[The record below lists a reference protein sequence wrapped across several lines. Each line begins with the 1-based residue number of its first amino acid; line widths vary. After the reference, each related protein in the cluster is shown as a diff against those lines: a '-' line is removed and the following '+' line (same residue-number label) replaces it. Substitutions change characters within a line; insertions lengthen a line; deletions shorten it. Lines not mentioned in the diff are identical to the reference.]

1 MRGMTTNVGQNWQG
15 ILWMA
20 MGVITTMDPGW
31 ERTTLLAFS
40 MIVMAVVAFVTK
52 GSGLSTEDSQRIVD
66 RMDDE
71 EIQRLLDE
79 DRHAPH

>member
-1 MRGMTTNVGQNWQG
+1 MKGMTTNVGQNWQG

-40 MIVMAVVAFVTK
+40 MIVMAVIAFVTK
-52 GSGLSTEDSQRIVD
+52 GSGLSTEDSQKLVD
-66 RMDDE
+66 RLEDE

-79 DRHAPH
+79 DRHASH

>member
-1 MRGMTTNVGQNWQG
+1 MKGMTTNVGQNWQG

-40 MIVMAVVAFVTK
+40 MIVMAVIAFATK
-52 GSGLSTEDSQRIVD
+52 GSALSSEDSRRVLERIE
-66 RMDDE
+66 DE
-71 EIQRLLDE
+71 DIQRLLDE
-79 DRHAPH
+79 DRDAAR

>member
-1 MRGMTTNVGQNWQG
+1 MTTNAGQNWQG

-40 MIVMAVVAFVTK
+40 MIVMAVIAFVTR

-66 RMDDE
+66 RLEDE

-79 DRHAPH
+79 DRHAAD